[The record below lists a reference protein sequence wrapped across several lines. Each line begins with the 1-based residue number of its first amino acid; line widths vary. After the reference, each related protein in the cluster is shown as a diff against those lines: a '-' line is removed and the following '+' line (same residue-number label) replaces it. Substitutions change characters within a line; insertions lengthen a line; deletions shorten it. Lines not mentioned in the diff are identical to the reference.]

1 MGNTSSVNEDKGML
15 QSDRSN
21 RKNVKKLFWKHV
33 RSNMSNIELITIS
46 TFSFGCIKE
55 LNDTITYE
63 ELMNKLG
70 MSIILDDERGDIV
83 YKILKGLSNW
93 PLISDFHHSG
103 DRQYDEFTLNEL
115 IIIVYLLYCKGFKKV
130 GLDDE
135 YVIRLIFKLI
145 SKNSESIEREDE
157 IDIIFNKKKTIL
169 WNLMPIIQSY
179 DNNENEEL
187 GINEMETLIKFLLP
201 LSINS
206 IYNKSFELK
215 YKIENRNILRC
226 FINGNGN
233 GNGNI
238 KYQSFIKT
246 YRETTPLLINP
257 IYEIFNSMMESNNE
271 INTNTKPE
279 YKILTLQKIAQISTV
294 IDIKSLELNTKAI
307 YRGSRDGFSINSF
320 TMKVVDKQGK
330 GKILCL
336 SGNDT
341 KIVVITDGQWES
353 SHRGHRVSCLEES
366 IVVISPQQRVISDNN
381 NNNNKSTIIIGDTSP
396 PCTPIITMDNTLE
409 RAVIDGVS
417 VPLAEVEVV

>member
-1 MGNTSSVNEDKGML
+1 MGNTGSVNEDKGML

-145 SKNSESIEREDE
+145 NKNSESIEREDE

-187 GINEMETLIKFLLP
+187 GVNETETLIKFLLP

-233 GNGNI
+233 IN
-238 KYQSFIKT
+238 YQSFIKT

-257 IYEIFNSMMESNNE
+257 IYEIFNSMMESNND
-271 INTNTKPE
+271 ITDTDKKPE

-320 TMKVVDKQGK
+320 TMKVVDKQRK

-336 SGNDT
+336 SGKDT

-366 IVVISPQQRVISDNN
+366 IVVISPQQRVISD
-381 NNNNKSTIIIGDTSP
+381 NNNKSTIIIGDTSP